1 MRIAIVA
8 EVFLPKVDGVVG
20 RTLNLI
26 RGLQARGDDVIV
38 VCPAVPDPRTAP
50 VPLVEFP
57 SFSCRVY
64 PDYHIGVPAGD
75 LVQRLR
81 DFRPDVLHFLNPFA
95 FGFQCAQVL
104 RKSCWNGPA
113 LWSFHTQYGEFVRSY
128 PGLQPLSKI
137 LWWLMQRQHNTA
149 DCNLTVSSAMVN
161 DLEARGFERVRLWP
175 PAVDATRFHPSHATA
190 AMRSRLSGRH
200 PEFPLLLTASRLAP
214 EKNTRFLSEI
224 LDRVPAARLGI
235 VGDGPERPALER
247 RFARHPAQFTGCLIG
262 SELAEAY
269 ASADIFVYASE
280 TETMGNV
287 ILEAMAS
294 GLPVVAAGAGG
305 VTSLV
310 DHGVTGFLF
319 RPGRADEAAGY
330 VRQLLDNSQLR
341 NTMAANAL
349 ADAQS
354 RTWQQAA
361 DCVRSEYMKVV
372 ETWQQRPLTLRSPGL
387 PARICTSLLV
397 AAFRSLA
404 RQRTNIP
411 TRSGHYSAPE
421 SAVSANASA
430 ISRSR
435 FADEVFHA
443 NNSPEISY

>member
-1 MRIAIVA
+1 
-8 EVFLPKVDGVVG
+8 
-20 RTLNLI
+20 
-26 RGLQARGDDVIV
+26 
-38 VCPAVPDPRTAP
+38 
-50 VPLVEFP
+50 
-57 SFSCRVY
+57 
-64 PDYHIGVPAGD
+64 
-75 LVQRLR
+75 
-81 DFRPDVLHFLNPFA
+81 
-95 FGFQCAQVL
+95 
-104 RKSCWNGPA
+104 
-113 LWSFHTQYGEFVRSY
+113 
-128 PGLQPLSKI
+128 
-137 LWWLMQRQHNTA
+137 
-149 DCNLTVSSAMVN
+149 
-161 DLEARGFERVRLWP
+161 
-175 PAVDATRFHPSHATA
+175 
-190 AMRSRLSGRH
+190 
-200 PEFPLLLTASRLAP
+200 LLLTASRLAP

-247 RFARHPAQFTGCLIG
+247 RFARHPVQFTGCLIG

-269 ASADIFVYASE
+269 ASADVFVYASE

-319 RPGRADEAAGY
+319 RPGRADEATGY
-330 VRQLLDNSQLR
+330 VRRLIENPELR
-341 NTMAANAL
+341 KTMAANAL

-361 DCVRSEYMKVV
+361 DCVRNEYLQVV
-372 ETWQQRPLTLRSPGL
+372 ETWQQHPLTLRSPGL

-404 RQRTNIP
+404 KHRTNAP
-411 TRSGHYSAPE
+411 MWSRPCRSQE
-421 SAVSANASA
+421 LEVNIASSSL
-430 ISRSR
+430 SRAR